1 MYELL
6 VPSAN
11 APDQKHDRN
20 SISGHGRGSAR
31 VLSGWQVVGDRN
43 WHWLGSSGTGPARNS
58 TRRAVCHRL
67 CWSQPLTKPKWGRC
81 RYSPE
86 AAWSSNRNCDRHR
99 VFWSARRRSASPD
112 AGEGNGHFLRK
123 PFKTTAVK
131 EFVDSLSQGPSVRP
145 QQKPSQ
151 GSISHLKS
159 VVEPDKLCEELNRV
173 LSQHGIHSVR
183 FVPSDQKIVQESLA
197 YSDHYRNLVTE
208 VRWIEDC
215 SFSDQEIAQQAYHQL
230 ILQNALDQ
238 VRNSPKQF
246 AYRMFES

>member
-1 MYELL
+1 M
-6 VPSAN
+6 
-11 APDQKHDRN
+11 
-20 SISGHGRGSAR
+20 
-31 VLSGWQVVGDRN
+31 
-43 WHWLGSSGTGPARNS
+43 
-58 TRRAVCHRL
+58 
-67 CWSQPLTKPKWGRC
+67 
-81 RYSPE
+81 
-86 AAWSSNRNCDRHR
+86 
-99 VFWSARRRSASPD
+99 ASPD
-112 AGEGNGHFLRK
+112 AGEGNCHFLRK

-173 LSQHGIHSVR
+173 FSQHGIHFVR
-183 FVPSDQKIVQESLA
+183 FAPSNQKIVQESLA
-197 YSDHYRNLVTE
+197 YPDHYRNLVTE

-230 ILQNALDQ
+230 ILQKALDQ